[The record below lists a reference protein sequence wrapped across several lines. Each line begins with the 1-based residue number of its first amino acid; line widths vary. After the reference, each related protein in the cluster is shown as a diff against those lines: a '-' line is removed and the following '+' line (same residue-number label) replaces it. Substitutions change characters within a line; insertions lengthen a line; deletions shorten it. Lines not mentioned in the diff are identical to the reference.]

1 MYCLGCQGGEVEVVE
16 LLLDAGAE
24 VNHAAEDKTMAVH
37 LASAAKETKCQPCR
51 GEYYVGG
58 THPPSKMKLRVR
70 LFLQKCL
77 DPFSICLKSF
87 YNKKAKLKC

>member
-58 THPPSKMKLRVR
+58 THPPFQNEIKGETFFTKMFRSFQHLSEK
-70 LFLQKCL
+70 FLQ
-77 DPFSICLKSF
+77 
-87 YNKKAKLKC
+87 